1 MLLRLACQVFL
12 VLGGEVSYF
21 LAYYFSLELFSLL
34 GVSWA
39 QGRPQVAARSPLE
52 GSWSSLG
59 GALGASWGRLG
70 GRIRAPE
77 GVIQNYWRG
86 PVWE

>member
-12 VLGGEVSYF
+12 VLGGEVRYF

-39 QGRPQVAARSPLE
+39 QGRPQVAAKAAPGTLLELSWERSWRLLGP
-52 GSWSSLG
+52 SG
-59 GALGASWGRLG
+59 GA
-70 GRIRAPE
+70 
-77 GVIQNYWRG
+77 
-86 PVWE
+86 

>member
-12 VLGGEVSYF
+12 VLGGEVRYF

-39 QGRPQVAARSPLE
+39 QGRPQVAAKAAPGTLLE
-52 GSWSSLG
+52 L
-59 GALGASWGRLG
+59 SWGRSWRLLG
-70 GRIRAPE
+70 PSGGA
-77 GVIQNYWRG
+77 
-86 PVWE
+86 